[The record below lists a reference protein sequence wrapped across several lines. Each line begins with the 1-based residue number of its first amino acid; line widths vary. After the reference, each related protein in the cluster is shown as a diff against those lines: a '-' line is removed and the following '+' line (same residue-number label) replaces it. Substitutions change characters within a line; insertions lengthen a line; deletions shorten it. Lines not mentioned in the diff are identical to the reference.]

1 MRNIGPVAADMPQAG
16 SIPIPKYLARQDVRD
31 MGRISD
37 GRMSGTTYGTIVLHV
52 SPEAALGGPLAL
64 VRNGD
69 RIRLDVPN
77 RTVDLLVDEAEL
89 SRRRAGLILPE
100 PPPQRG
106 WRRLYATSV
115 VQASEGADLTF
126 LRGVLL
132 SIRPSLRH
140 GLRPASAHPRRSSL
154 SA

>member
-1 MRNIGPVAADMPQAG
+1 M
-16 SIPIPKYLARQDVRD
+16 
-31 MGRISD
+31 
-37 GRMSGTTYGTIVLHV
+37 LHV

-77 RTVDLLVDEAEL
+77 RTVDLLVDEEEL

-100 PPPQRG
+100 PPRRG

-115 VQASEGADLTF
+115 VQASEGADLKF
-126 LRGVLL
+126 LRGV
-132 SIRPSLRH
+132 
-140 GLRPASAHPRRSSL
+140 RS
-154 SA
+154 